1 MRILLDECVPAR
13 LGRELVGHDVRTV
26 PEMGWAS
33 EENGALLAKAEGQF
47 DVFLT
52 TDQRISYQQAVAT
65 FNIALVVLVTRR
77 NKIEFLLRL
86 LPELRRTL
94 GNVKAGKV
102 HRVGV

>member
-1 MRILLDECVPAR
+1 
-13 LGRELVGHDVRTV
+13 
-26 PEMGWAS
+26 MGWAS
-33 EENGALLAKAEGQF
+33 EENGALVTKAEGQF
-47 DVFLT
+47 GVFLT
-52 TDQRISYQQAVAT
+52 TDQRISYQQAVAR
-65 FNIALVVLVTRR
+65 FNVALVVLVIRR